1 MIQSS
6 ENVTKSWFQSALI
19 KHEQSNNCNII
30 KLDLSK
36 NQMVRY
42 FCFQNNLPRYEHLK
56 GDQHAIIEAEVD
68 GDIKTYS
75 WIVKETP
82 KISDSSLDKDTL
94 VIADLGVK
102 FGR

>member
-1 MIQSS
+1 MFSFFKNNS
-6 ENVTKSWFQSALI
+6 VKKLKKRHSMLC
-19 KHEQSNNCNII
+19 EQAM
-30 KLDLSK
+30 
-36 NQMVRY
+36 QAQR
-42 FCFQNNLPRYEHLK
+42 R
-56 GDQHAIIEAEVD
+56 